1 MSQRSLHSGRSA
13 AAVGGPC
20 SKDVSTN
27 LAMRL
32 YATPLSHYS
41 RKVRLLLDHY
51 GLEYDLLSPGDVA
64 GRDAARFGDNPVMK
78 VPVLE
83 DGDTW
88 LVESDHI
95 AQHVVRKVDPLD
107 RYRVLGSEPETLNLR
122 AVMNAIMQ
130 EEVKLILA
138 ARTGIDTTA
147 LPFFRKARLA
157 IDNGLD
163 WLEARAERF
172 DAASPGYAEFHLVSL
187 VDHLDHYRLLARE
200 YPRLREIVGR
210 VSASEIVA
218 QSSPARSLEQHGQTV
233 AAVGGARS

>member
-1 MSQRSLHSGRSA
+1 
-13 AAVGGPC
+13 
-20 SKDVSTN
+20 
-27 LAMRL
+27 MRL

-51 GLEYDLLSPGDVA
+51 RLEYELLSPGDVS
-64 GRDAARFGDNPVMK
+64 GSDASRFGNNPVMK

-83 DGDTW
+83 DGGTW

-95 AQHVVRKVDPLD
+95 AQYVVRKVDPLD
-107 RYRVLGSEPETLNLR
+107 RYRVLASDPETLNLR

-138 ARTGIDTTA
+138 ARTGIDTA
-147 LPFFRKARLA
+147 AFPFFRKARLA
-157 IDNGLD
+157 IENGLD

-187 VDHLDHYRLLARE
+187 VDHLDHHGLLPRE
-200 YPRLREIVGR
+200 HSRLREIVGR
-210 VSASEIVA
+210 VSASETVA
-218 QSSPARSLEQHGQTV
+218 QSSPRRSLERQQ
-233 AAVGGARS
+233 RQSPFE

>member
-1 MSQRSLHSGRSA
+1 
-13 AAVGGPC
+13 
-20 SKDVSTN
+20 
-27 LAMRL
+27 MRL

-51 GLEYDLLSPGDVA
+51 GVEYELSSPGDVA
-64 GRDAARFGDNPVMK
+64 GSDAARFGDNPVMK

-88 LVESDHI
+88 LVDSDHI
-95 AQHVVRKVDPLD
+95 AQYVVRKVDGAD
-107 RYRVLGSEPETLNLR
+107 RYRVLVSDPDTLNLR

-157 IDNGLD
+157 IENGLG

-172 DAASPGYAEFHLVSL
+172 DPAAPGYSEFHLVSL
-187 VDHLDHYRLLARE
+187 IDHLDHYELLPRE

-210 VSASEIVA
+210 VSASETVA
-218 QSSPARSLEQHGQTV
+218 QSAPRRSLEHRQ
-233 AAVGGARS
+233 APARRSIPRTC